1 MSGLQTLRPERFSRE
16 GLEENLEFALIVA
29 PDWRGVK
36 NLVQSAVS
44 NCRLSLLFKML
55 HFRLGRPRRFRR
67 ITVETERTFIFRS
80 FDRFRVGWCQE
91 CGAEVELMSV
101 GDAANVTGMSELAI
115 YQLIESG
122 DLHFIEDAN
131 HIVVCLSSLLWL
143 SADIKTPRSRSE
155 RILEGRVQE
164 NESDLNNRNLG

>member
-1 MSGLQTLRPERFSRE
+1 
-16 GLEENLEFALIVA
+16 
-29 PDWRGVK
+29 
-36 NLVQSAVS
+36 
-44 NCRLSLLFKML
+44 
-55 HFRLGRPRRFRR
+55 
-67 ITVETERTFIFRS
+67 
-80 FDRFRVGWCQE
+80 
-91 CGAEVELMSV
+91 MSV

-143 SADIKTPRSRSE
+143 SADIKTPKSRSE